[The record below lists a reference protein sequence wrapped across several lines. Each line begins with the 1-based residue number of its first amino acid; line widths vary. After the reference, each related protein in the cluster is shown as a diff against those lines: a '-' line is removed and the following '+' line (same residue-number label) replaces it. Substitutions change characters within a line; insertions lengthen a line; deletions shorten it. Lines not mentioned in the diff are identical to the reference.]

1 MCIVCFLVYSIT
13 LELLFV
19 VLIEDASHKF
29 YLGKFNSSDD
39 FNLWKVKMRC
49 LLVQHGFVTALEGE
63 SKIPEDMTDTVK
75 VNIITKAH
83 HAILLNLVDEV
94 LP

>member
-1 MCIVCFLVYSIT
+1 M
-13 LELLFV
+13 
-19 VLIEDASHKF
+19 
-29 YLGKFNSSDD
+29 
-39 FNLWKVKMRC
+39 
-49 LLVQHGFVTALEGE
+49 VQHGSVTALEGE